1 MTEAIRRRIAPALLA
16 LALCTALQAQ
26 TTMRLEVEGDLFL
39 IPELHAAVVE
49 GETGLTVQLAA
60 PSEARTERYRGV
72 DLRAEDAILMI
83 NGERVRTVEAF
94 RTAFEA
100 IPVDSTVKIAVG
112 REGRMFLLSFP
123 RMDPADGPKV
133 AMQRVD
139 GGSEDIAPLPE
150 AGLLLRGD
158 GRSITVERL
167 TIQGLD
173 TPELAIEDG
182 DHLLAVNGEP
192 VSTVPDAEKRYQ
204 AIAAGATVTLT
215 VERNGER
222 LDLSFEKPET
232 RARIIRE
239 RRE

>member
-1 MTEAIRRRIAPALLA
+1 MTDAILRRLLPAVLILA
-16 LALCTALQAQ
+16 AGLSLQAQ
-26 TTMRLEVEGDLFL
+26 TTMRLEVEGDVFL

-49 GETGLTVQLAA
+49 GDDGLAVQMAA
-60 PSEARTERYRGV
+60 PADARQARYRDV

-100 IPVDSTVKIAVG
+100 IPVDSTVKIAVR
-112 REGRMFLLSFP
+112 REGRMFLRAFP
-123 RMDPADGPKV
+123 RMDPADAPK
-133 AMQRVD
+133 MTMRRVE
-139 GGSEDIAPLPE
+139 GGSEEIAPLPE

-158 GRSITVERL
+158 GRSISVERL

-182 DHLLAVNGEP
+182 DRLLAVNGEP

-222 LDLSFEKPET
+222 HDLSFEKPET